1 MERRGEQFGLW
12 NAVKASTAL
21 AVGNTTLFTVS
32 GKVKLLSI
40 SGKVE
45 TAVSDSAVSVTL
57 ASVPTVGASA
67 SIAAVT
73 SVRNNGLGVQYNI
86 TGTLANAITTSV
98 AAGVYQAAP
107 LVIPAGAIKLQSSA
121 TPAAG
126 AISWVVQYVPMEA
139 GARVI

>member
-1 MERRGEQFGLW
+1 MERRGEQFGFW
-12 NAVKASTAL
+12 NAEKAATAV

-40 SGKVE
+40 SGKVS
-45 TAVSDSAVSVTL
+45 TAISDSAVSVTL
-57 ASVPTVGASA
+57 ASVPTVGASS

-86 TGTLANAITTSV
+86 TGTVANAIATSV
-98 AAGVYQAAP
+98 AVGIYQAAP

-121 TPAAG
+121 TPYAG
-126 AISWVVQYVPMEA
+126 AIAWSAQYEPMEA
-139 GARVI
+139 GARIF